1 MKQRDT
7 ELSRPGIPDM
17 ETLSPD
23 TADMYLSLGL
33 REQGKKILGCPRV
46 LMLLSSALDRS
57 VQKNERLL
65 ETSHSKDVITIFH
78 GVRPPAL
85 TIRQYIERIFKYSAC
100 SPSCFVIAQIYMDRF
115 VQNTDVLLTSLNVH
129 RLLITSLT
137 VAAKFVDDA
146 FFNNAYY
153 AKVGGVSTS
162 ELNRLEMKFL
172 FNIDFRLHVSIDT
185 FQRYCLLLEK
195 EVSEG
200 LQIER
205 SIQSC
210 RITESW
216 SNKEDSTWYS
226 HSC

>member
-1 MKQRDT
+1 
-7 ELSRPGIPDM
+7 M
-17 ETLSPD
+17 ETSSPD
-23 TADMYLSLGL
+23 TVALYLSLGL
-33 REQGKKILGCPRV
+33 REQGKKVLGYPRV

-65 ETSHSKDVITIFH
+65 ETSQSKHVPTIFH

-85 TIRQYIERIFKYSAC
+85 TIRQYMERIFKYSGC
-100 SPSCFVIAQIYMDRF
+100 SPSCFIIAQIYMDRF
-115 VQNTDVLLTSLNVH
+115 VQNKDVPLTSLNIH

-137 VAAKFVDDA
+137 VAAKFIDDS

-172 FNIDFRLHVSIDT
+172 FSIDFRLHVSIDT
-185 FQRYCLLLEK
+185 FQQYCLLLEK
-195 EVSEG
+195 EASEG
-200 LQIER
+200 PQIER
-205 SIQSC
+205 LIQSC
-210 RITESW
+210 RITETW